1 MGPEDRPL
9 TGFSWRGGC
18 ERDTTGIL
26 AWSEILMVDGPD
38 GEKVDEILL
47 SFLYYSFLSSSK
59 FGYRLPFYCLT
70 HKEHL
75 IVRAQL
81 EIVLLFLL

>member
-26 AWSEILMVDGPD
+26 AWSEVLLVDTPS
-38 GEKVDEILL
+38 GEKVSHIHIQSCIETL
-47 SFLYYSFLSSSK
+47 S
-59 FGYRLPFYCLT
+59 RLD
-70 HKEHL
+70 
-75 IVRAQL
+75 RDAQL
-81 EIVLLFLL
+81 ERKVQTSTFSLVSFVE